1 MNTPA
6 SAFRERRV
14 TTGDGL
20 SLYVRDYGDPAST
33 ATPVLCL
40 SGLTRNSRDFHAF
53 ATRLAPQRRV
63 LAMDYRGRG
72 QSDYDPV
79 VTNYRPDVYAND
91 AIKVAADSGIER
103 VVLVGTSLGG
113 IVAMVLAALK
123 PGFMTG
129 AVLNDIGPEIP
140 AEAAARMIR
149 SGDFKYI
156 DTHGHPAQLY
166 DLRADPL
173 ELHNLAGRG
182 ANAAIEARLRDALL
196 AGWDADTVMASVMAS
211 QRRRLYL
218 KDAAGQTAPRPSW
231 DYQATRDDSR
241 RFVRASGAAGAKA
254 LARFPFV
261 PPPK

>member
-1 MNTPA
+1 VEQARNLLIGMLSHDLRTPLQTIQMTARHMQHLKTPA
-6 SAFRERRV
+6 
-14 TTGDGL
+14 
-20 SLYVRDYGDPAST
+20 
-33 ATPVLCL
+33 
-40 SGLTRNSRDFHAF
+40 
-53 ATRLAPQRRV
+53 
-63 LAMDYRGRG
+63 
-72 QSDYDPV
+72 
-79 VTNYRPDVYAND
+79 
-91 AIKVAADSGIER
+91 
-103 VVLVGTSLGG
+103 
-113 IVAMVLAALK
+113 
-123 PGFMTG
+123 
-129 AVLNDIGPEIP
+129 EI